1 MFWHDFVGGCLGP
14 VSLLRVGILGMLLLV
29 ACQGPSEAP
38 SPHDLPGQGPEKDSL
53 PIPADDRPLLPPDS
67 MALAMVR
74 IQLAEAYRARYYITR
89 TGDSRSNL
97 GMEPLYNAALQP
109 LGLTMPRFEASFRYY
124 LTNEPQT
131 LQALM
136 DRCDLMLQQQE
147 WKNP

>member
-1 MFWHDFVGGCLGP
+1 MFWLEFMGN
-14 VSLLRVGILGMLLLV
+14 SLRLASPLRVGILGVLLLL
-29 ACQGPSEAP
+29 ACQGPSEEP

-89 TGDSRSNL
+89 NGDSRSTL
-97 GMEPLYNAALQP
+97 GMTSLYNAALQP
-109 LGLTMPRFEASFRYY
+109 MGLTLPRFEASFRYY

-136 DRCDLMLQQQE
+136 DRCDQMLQQQE

>member
-1 MFWHDFVGGCLGP
+1 MGNCLRLASP
-14 VSLLRVGILGMLLLV
+14 LRVGILGVLLLL
-29 ACQGPSEAP
+29 ACQGPSEEP

-89 TGDSRSNL
+89 TGDSRSTL
-97 GMEPLYNAALQP
+97 GMTSLYNAALQP
-109 LGLTMPRFEASFRYY
+109 LGLTLPRFEASFRYY

-136 DRCDLMLQQQE
+136 ERCDLMLQQQE

>member
-1 MFWHDFVGGCLGP
+1 MFWLEFMGNCLRLASP
-14 VSLLRVGILGMLLLV
+14 LRVGILGVLLLL
-29 ACQGPSEAP
+29 ACQGPSEEP

-89 TGDSRSNL
+89 TGDSRSTL
-97 GMEPLYNAALQP
+97 GMTSLYNAALQP
-109 LGLTMPRFEASFRYY
+109 LGLTLPRFEASFRYY

-131 LQALM
+131 LQAMM

>member
-1 MFWHDFVGGCLGP
+1 MGNYLRLASP
-14 VSLLRVGILGMLLLV
+14 LRVGILGVLLLL
-29 ACQGPSEAP
+29 ACQGPSEEP

-67 MALAMVR
+67 MALALVR

-89 TGDSRSNL
+89 TGDSRSTL
-97 GMEPLYNAALQP
+97 GMTSLYNAALQP
-109 LGLTMPRFEASFRYY
+109 LGLTLPRFEASFRYY

>member
-1 MFWHDFVGGCLGP
+1 MGNCLRLASP
-14 VSLLRVGILGMLLLV
+14 LRVGILGVLLLL
-29 ACQGPSEAP
+29 ACQGPSEEP

-89 TGDSRSNL
+89 TGDSRSTL
-97 GMEPLYNAALQP
+97 GMTSLYNAALQP
-109 LGLTMPRFEASFRYY
+109 LGLTLPRFEASFRYY

>member
-1 MFWHDFVGGCLGP
+1 MFWLEFMGNCLRLASP
-14 VSLLRVGILGMLLLV
+14 LRVGILGVLLLL
-29 ACQGPSEAP
+29 ACQGPSEEP

-89 TGDSRSNL
+89 TGDSRSTL
-97 GMEPLYNAALQP
+97 GMTSLYNAALQP
-109 LGLTMPRFEASFRYY
+109 MGLTLPRFEASFRYY

-136 DRCDLMLQQQE
+136 DRCDQMLQQQE

>member
-67 MALAMVR
+67 MALALVR
-74 IQLAEAYRARYYITR
+74 IQLAEAYRARY
-89 TGDSRSNL
+89 
-97 GMEPLYNAALQP
+97 
-109 LGLTMPRFEASFRYY
+109 
-124 LTNEPQT
+124 
-131 LQALM
+131 
-136 DRCDLMLQQQE
+136 
-147 WKNP
+147 

>member
-1 MFWHDFVGGCLGP
+1 MFWLEFMGNCLRLASP
-14 VSLLRVGILGMLLLV
+14 LRVGILGVLLLL
-29 ACQGPSEAP
+29 ACQGPSEEP

-67 MALAMVR
+67 MALAMAR

-89 TGDSRSNL
+89 TGDSRSTL
-97 GMEPLYNAALQP
+97 GMTSLYNAALQP
-109 LGLTMPRFEASFRYY
+109 LGLTLPRFEASFRYY

>member
-1 MFWHDFVGGCLGP
+1 MFWLEFMGNCLRLASP
-14 VSLLRVGILGMLLLV
+14 LRVGILGVLLLL
-29 ACQGPSEAP
+29 ACQGPSEEP

-89 TGDSRSNL
+89 NGDSRSTL
-97 GMEPLYNAALQP
+97 GMTSLYNAALQP
-109 LGLTMPRFEASFRYY
+109 LGLTLPRFEASFRYY

>member
-1 MFWHDFVGGCLGP
+1 MRNCLRLASP
-14 VSLLRVGILGMLLLV
+14 LRVGILGVLLLL
-29 ACQGPSEAP
+29 ACQGPSEEP

-89 TGDSRSNL
+89 TGDSRSTL
-97 GMEPLYNAALQP
+97 GMTSLYNAALQP
-109 LGLTMPRFEASFRYY
+109 LGLTLPRFEASFRYY

>member
-1 MFWHDFVGGCLGP
+1 MFWLEFMGNCLRLASP
-14 VSLLRVGILGMLLLV
+14 LRVGILGVLLLL
-29 ACQGPSEAP
+29 ACQGPSEEP

-89 TGDSRSNL
+89 TGDSRSTL
-97 GMEPLYNAALQP
+97 GMTSLYNAALQP
-109 LGLTMPRFEASFRYY
+109 MGLTLPRFEASFRYY

>member
-1 MFWHDFVGGCLGP
+1 MFWLEFMGNCLRLASP
-14 VSLLRVGILGMLLLV
+14 LRVGILGVLLLH
-29 ACQGPSEAP
+29 ACQGPSEEP

-89 TGDSRSNL
+89 TGDSRSTL
-97 GMEPLYNAALQP
+97 GMTSLYNAALQP
-109 LGLTMPRFEASFRYY
+109 LGLTLPRFEASFRYY

>member
-1 MFWHDFVGGCLGP
+1 MFWLEFMGNCLRLASP
-14 VSLLRVGILGMLLLV
+14 LRVGILGVLLLL
-29 ACQGPSEAP
+29 ACQGPSEEP

-89 TGDSRSNL
+89 TGDSRSTL
-97 GMEPLYNAALQP
+97 GMTSLYNAALQP
-109 LGLTMPRFEASFRYY
+109 LGLTLPRFEASFRYY

-136 DRCDLMLQQQE
+136 DRCDQMLQQQE

>member
-1 MFWHDFVGGCLGP
+1 MFWLEFMGNCLRLASP
-14 VSLLRVGILGMLLLV
+14 LRVGILGVLLLL
-29 ACQGPSEAP
+29 ACQGPSEEP

-89 TGDSRSNL
+89 NGDSRSTL
-97 GMEPLYNAALQP
+97 GMTSLYNAALQP
-109 LGLTMPRFEASFRYY
+109 MGLTLPRFEASFRYY

-136 DRCDLMLQQQE
+136 DRCDQMLQQQE

>member
-1 MFWHDFVGGCLGP
+1 MGNCLRLASP
-14 VSLLRVGILGMLLLV
+14 LRVGILGVLLLL
-29 ACQGPSEAP
+29 ACQGPSEEP

-89 TGDSRSNL
+89 NGDSRSTL
-97 GMEPLYNAALQP
+97 GMTSLYNAALQP
-109 LGLTMPRFEASFRYY
+109 LGLTLPRFEASFRYY

>member
-1 MFWHDFVGGCLGP
+1 MGNCLRLASP
-14 VSLLRVGILGMLLLV
+14 LRVGILGVLLLL
-29 ACQGPSEAP
+29 ACQGPSEEP

-67 MALAMVR
+67 MALAMAR

-89 TGDSRSNL
+89 TGDSRSTL
-97 GMEPLYNAALQP
+97 GMTSLYNAALQP
-109 LGLTMPRFEASFRYY
+109 LGLTLPRFEASFRYY

>member
-1 MFWHDFVGGCLGP
+1 MFWLEFMGNCLRLASP
-14 VSLLRVGILGMLLLV
+14 LRVGILGVLLLL
-29 ACQGPSEAP
+29 ACQGPSEEP

-89 TGDSRSNL
+89 TGDSRSTL
-97 GMEPLYNAALQP
+97 GMTSLYNAALQP
-109 LGLTMPRFEASFRYY
+109 LGLTLPRFEASFRYY

>member
-1 MFWHDFVGGCLGP
+1 
-14 VSLLRVGILGMLLLV
+14 
-29 ACQGPSEAP
+29 
-38 SPHDLPGQGPEKDSL
+38 
-53 PIPADDRPLLPPDS
+53 

-89 TGDSRSNL
+89 NGDSRSTL
-97 GMEPLYNAALQP
+97 GMTSLYNAALQP
-109 LGLTMPRFEASFRYY
+109 MGLTLPRFEASFRYY

-136 DRCDLMLQQQE
+136 DRCDQMLQQQE

>member
-1 MFWHDFVGGCLGP
+1 MGNCLRLASP
-14 VSLLRVGILGMLLLV
+14 LRVGILGVLLLL
-29 ACQGPSEAP
+29 ACQGPSEEP

-89 TGDSRSNL
+89 TGDSRSTL
-97 GMEPLYNAALQP
+97 GMTSLYNAALQP
-109 LGLTMPRFEASFRYY
+109 MGLTLPRFEASFRYY

-136 DRCDLMLQQQE
+136 DRCDQMLQQQE

>member
-1 MFWHDFVGGCLGP
+1 MFWLEFMGNCLRLASP
-14 VSLLRVGILGMLLLV
+14 LRVGILGVLLLL
-29 ACQGPSEAP
+29 ACQGPSEKP

-89 TGDSRSNL
+89 TGDSRSTL
-97 GMEPLYNAALQP
+97 GMTSLYNAALQP
-109 LGLTMPRFEASFRYY
+109 LGLTLPRFEASFRYY

>member
-1 MFWHDFVGGCLGP
+1 MFWLEFMGNCLRLASP
-14 VSLLRVGILGMLLLV
+14 LRVGILGVLLLL
-29 ACQGPSEAP
+29 ACQGPSEEP

-89 TGDSRSNL
+89 TGDSRSTL
-97 GMEPLYNAALQP
+97 GMTSLYNAALLP
-109 LGLTMPRFEASFRYY
+109 MGLTLPRFEASFRYY

-136 DRCDLMLQQQE
+136 DRCDQMLQQQE

>member
-1 MFWHDFVGGCLGP
+1 MGNCLRLASP
-14 VSLLRVGILGMLLLV
+14 LRVGILGVLLLL
-29 ACQGPSEAP
+29 ACQGPSEEP

-89 TGDSRSNL
+89 TGDSRSTL
-97 GMEPLYNAALQP
+97 GMTSLYNAALQP
-109 LGLTMPRFEASFRYY
+109 LGLTLPRFEASFRYY

-136 DRCDLMLQQQE
+136 DRCDQMLQQQE